1 MDLELGFGSAG
12 EDEFLDPFSHL
23 EDLEES
29 DTSFVSL
36 VVTFF
41 TSPFMRPIKHEILLI
56 SNVFTDTGEDFF
68 LDDIVRRVGYL
79 TVFAEF
85 AGESLVDNELETRD
99 DEEWIDTEIDE
110 TLDGID
116 RGVGMDGG
124 EYEMPRDRR
133 LNREVGRIRIMNF
146 SNHYDIRILTQE
158 TPESVREIESDLRI
172 DLTVIGSFDTVLDRI
187 LERGDIFFFGIEI
200 GKHRIQSRGL
210 TGTGRSNDEDESEL
224 VLEMLL
230 DLDHIHRKDSD

>member
-1 MDLELGFGSAG
+1 
-12 EDEFLDPFSHL
+12 
-23 EDLEES
+23 
-29 DTSFVSL
+29 
-36 VVTFF
+36 
-41 TSPFMRPIKHEILLI
+41 
-56 SNVFTDTGEDFF
+56 
-68 LDDIVRRVGYL
+68 
-79 TVFAEF
+79 
-85 AGESLVDNELETRD
+85 LETRD
-99 DEEWIDTEIDE
+99 DEERIDAEVDE
-110 TLDGID
+110 TLERID
-116 RGVGMDGG
+116 RGVGMNSG
-124 EYEMPRDRR
+124 EYKVSRDRC
-133 LNREVGRIRIMNF
+133 LNGEMCRIGVTNL
-146 SNHYDIRILTQE
+146 SDHDDIGILTQE